1 MVAGLTTGDKDWL
14 KSIPCRCL
22 KPRTTFAS
30 LQCDIG
36 QEFVLEQPLA
46 RNNVDVVWLWN
57 ESLRAILLR
66 GGGAWN
72 SSSMACHQSRAWVI
86 IGWLGSAGIC
96 TSCCRGGG
104 GMAGDRSGDGCMET
118 VGVWFG
124 VAVACI
130 TARDGAVSWSM
141 PSG

>member
-30 LQCDIG
+30 LQCAIG

-66 GGGAWN
+66 GGGGMELIFHGLPPIASMGNHRMARVCRYMHVVLSWGWWN
-72 SSSMACHQSRAWVI
+72 GR
-86 IGWLGSAGIC
+86 
-96 TSCCRGGG
+96 R
-104 GMAGDRSGDGCMET
+104 
-118 VGVWFG
+118 
-124 VAVACI
+124 
-130 TARDGAVSWSM
+130 
-141 PSG
+141 

>member
-30 LQCDIG
+30 LQCAIG

-66 GGGAWN
+66 GGGMELIFHGLPPIA
-72 SSSMACHQSRAWVI
+72 SMGNHRMARVCRYMHV
-86 IGWLGSAGIC
+86 
-96 TSCCRGGG
+96 CCRGGG

-130 TARDGAVSWSM
+130 TAGDGAVSWSM